1 MELVI
6 EQEIPFPLEQVEQV
20 IVAPETWGN
29 ITIYIPSLKEL
40 KLLYREEV
48 GNNVC
53 LRKWYVP
60 DITVPW
66 FAKGKIKDEM
76 LEWGELFTWDPQTKH
91 GDFLIEPN
99 IPREWNKYF
108 SCSGKYIL
116 KPKTQDSTV
125 RIVTL
130 DIRVSVPLFS
140 AMAEGY
146 IGDRIKD
153 WYRQEADALTILAA
167 K

>member
-6 EQEIPFPLEQVEQV
+6 EQEIPFPLERVEQV

-29 ITIYIPSLKEL
+29 ITTYIPSLKEL
-40 KLLYREEV
+40 KLIYREEV
-48 GNNVC
+48 GTNIC

-66 FAKGKIKDEM
+66 FAKGKIKPEM
-76 LEWGELFTWDPQTKH
+76 LEWGELFTWDPQVKH

-108 SCSGKYIL
+108 SCGGKYIL

-146 IGDRIKD
+146 VADRIKE
-153 WYRQEADALTILAA
+153 WYKQEADALTILAA